1 MVVGMG
7 LNIQPLCALKQCT
20 LRAQIDGIA
29 LSNTRN
35 SRTNDRTLC
44 LLLQCGLGKQRI
56 PKQLR
61 RQLLRQRI
69 PKLSRQQ
76 LLWQLSQR
84 LLGQLRCQLGKQAS
98 QRKRLGQQLCRQL
111 DQRCPR

>member
-44 LLLQCGLGKQRI
+44 LLLQCGRPYSHFPQAYVK
-56 PKQLR
+56 P
-61 RQLLRQRI
+61 
-69 PKLSRQQ
+69 
-76 LLWQLSQR
+76 R
-84 LLGQLRCQLGKQAS
+84 LFLNIDSNTIINQ
-98 QRKRLGQQLCRQL
+98 
-111 DQRCPR
+111 